1 MNECVHWPTCSAQ
14 HCDMD
19 RKQQPGQGEI
29 ATRKAEGEGVT
40 ETNTRTW
47 QGNLIQSKT
56 KLDTDRRWLCVLRSP
71 TAIADATMQQ
81 RSNPVTVVVR
91 HEEKP
96 HSARS
101 ECNMAKCLRHA
112 QGLREK
118 KTIENLWSKGLK
130 EQSGETLQLHLIF
143 KRMRHNTQKSR

>member
-1 MNECVHWPTCSAQ
+1 MRTLANMQCTTLRHGQETATG
-14 HCDMD
+14 
-19 RKQQPGQGEI
+19 PGRDCYKESRREVGTGG
-29 ATRKAEGEGVT
+29 AT

-81 RSNPVTVVVR
+81 RSNPVTVVAS
-91 HEEKP
+91 HEEQP

-101 ECNMAKCLRHA
+101 KCNMAKCLRHA
-112 QGLREK
+112 QGLRKK
-118 KTIENLWSKGLK
+118 KTIENLWSERIEEAIWGD
-130 EQSGETLQLHLIF
+130 F
-143 KRMRHNTQKSR
+143 AAAFDF